1 MTPFS
6 CISTGDASKAKGKDK
21 KKSAA
26 KGRRGRMSEA
36 AGDAESMRQQQ
47 NDVHLCRMSTQPSI
61 ISKRKGTMRDY
72 QIEGL
77 NWIVNLYIQGINGI
91 LADEMGLGK
100 TLQTISVLAY
110 LREFMGING
119 PHLVVVPKSTLG
131 NWMKEFNVWCPSF
144 KCLRFHGNKAERK
157 LMCKSVLAS
166 EYDVVVTT
174 YEVVNSEKGTLQR
187 VKWCYMVIDEA
198 HRIKNENATLSQTVR
213 TFDVEARLL
222 LTGTPL
228 QNNLHELWA
237 LLNFLMP
244 DIFESSD
251 DFDQWFQDDG
261 LNQADTVK
269 RLHTILRPF
278 LLRRLKSDVEHS
290 LKPKIE
296 TKLYIGMSEMQKY
309 WYKKILTKDAV
320 ALNQLGGAGKVR
332 LLNILMQLRKCCN
345 HPYLF
350 EGAEPGPPYE
360 EGPHLWEEAGKMVL
374 LDKLLG
380 KLKTQGSRVLIFTQ
394 MTRQLDILE
403 DYMRYKQYGY
413 CRIDGSTSGEL
424 RESQMDA
431 FNAPGSEL
439 FVFMLS
445 TRAGGLGIN
454 LQTADIVILYDSDW
468 NPQADLQAQDRAHR
482 IGQKK
487 QVRVFRF
494 VTENTVEEKII
505 ERAERKLY
513 LDAVVIQQ
521 VGGWMGA
528 GGLEQ
533 NMVAY
538 PYIIISSCGH
548 KYHITHALS
557 GPSAAA
563 KSQIV
568 QGRTGE
574 HGQVRG

>member
-1 MTPFS
+1 
-6 CISTGDASKAKGKDK
+6 
-21 KKSAA
+21 
-26 KGRRGRMSEA
+26 MSEA

-47 NDVHLCRMSTQPSI
+47 SAVHMCRLTTQPSI
-61 ISKRKGTMRDY
+61 VSKVKGQMRDY
-72 QIEGL
+72 QLEGL

-119 PHLVVVPKSTLG
+119 PHIVIVPKSTLG
-131 NWMKEFNVWCPSF
+131 NWMKEFKVWCPSF
-144 KCLRFHGNKAERK
+144 NCLRFHGNKAERK
-157 LMCKSVLAS
+157 IMCKTILNGDF
-166 EYDVVVTT
+166 DVVVTT

-187 VKWCYMVIDEA
+187 INWCYMVIDEA
-198 HRIKNENATLSQTVR
+198 HRIKNENATLSRTVR
-213 TFDVEARLL
+213 IFDVEARLL

-244 DIFESSD
+244 DIFESAE

-278 LLRRLKSDVEHS
+278 LLRRLKEDVEHS

-374 LDKLLG
+374 LDKLLS
-380 KLKTQGSRVLIFTQ
+380 KLKQQGSRVLIFTQ

-403 DYMRYKQYGY
+403 DYMRYKKYGY

-431 FNAPGSEL
+431 YNAPGSKL

-521 VGGWMGA
+521 VMP
-528 GGLEQ
+528 LL
-533 NMVAY
+533 
-538 PYIIISSCGH
+538 C
-548 KYHITHALS
+548 
-557 GPSAAA
+557 
-563 KSQIV
+563 
-568 QGRTGE
+568 
-574 HGQVRG
+574 